1 MTEQYQDLIRE
12 AYSAFNARDIDAVL
26 TMMHPEVNWP
36 NGWEGGYVK
45 GHEGVR
51 DIGQGSGKN

>member
-26 TMMHPEVNWP
+26 TIMHPEVNCL
-36 NGWEGGYVK
+36 N
-45 GHEGVR
+45 
-51 DIGQGSGKN
+51 SGRIEHG